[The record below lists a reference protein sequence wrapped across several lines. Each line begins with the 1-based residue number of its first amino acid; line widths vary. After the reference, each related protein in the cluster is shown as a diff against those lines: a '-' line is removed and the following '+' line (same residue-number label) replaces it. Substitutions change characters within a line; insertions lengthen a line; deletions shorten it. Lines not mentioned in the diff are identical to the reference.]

1 MVLSTTKRTASIS
14 SIVNQDQGGGE
25 RKAGLPYQVGRD
37 TWTSVILHPH
47 LTTVPYINDKDKVVT
62 IRRYIRNVGI
72 DMRIPGR

>member
-14 SIVNQDQGGGE
+14 SIVNQNQGGGE

-47 LTTVPYINDKDKVVT
+47 LRTVAFMNDETKVNK

>member
-1 MVLSTTKRTASIS
+1 MVLSTTTRTASIS

-37 TWTSVILHPH
+37 TWTSIILHPH
-47 LTTVPYINDKDKVVT
+47 LRTVDYLNDKTKIVT
-62 IRRYIRNVGI
+62 IRRYIRNVGM